1 MALYIYIM
9 LAKICV
15 TGGSYEFNTTAT
27 YFSVMWEASGLMCGV
42 TLFFYTYC
50 MMLAQFSAC
59 ADDLGDDSRS
69 SMWWHLLAVAPMTK
83 LYDGEVL
90 LICNAG
96 LSIIGG
102 ILSLQEDGSESSVN
116 TFLCVMCC
124 CTVLP
129 LALWLVMAFLL
140 FVLSLPSMIAL
151 SIPMIICNFLVP
163 LGICFGVV
171 LICYPCIMGGAVLTS
186 KDGGAAGSANFM
198 TGMAAETLGPVV
210 ALFFQVVLCPSL
222 FWYAGGISLWGDG
235 FTSFWENNDFC
246 FRTNENGNPCFPG
259 VPEFEVWNAQLS
271 NLNRSEIPRRAPRAP
286 PPLAWAWVC
295 PPFPPA
301 QNSPFPPFFFK
312 VFRTKGHRGKGKN
325 LPNFQKNMAPFQK
338 RAMEGGGGDPF
349 IPPLFSPPS

>member
-1 MALYIYIM
+1 MEIAGSRTPVNANPITQLG
-9 LAKICV
+9 LLCV
-15 TGGSYEFNTTAT
+15 
-27 YFSVMWEASGLMCGV
+27 
-42 TLFFYTYC
+42 
-50 MMLAQFSAC
+50 
-59 ADDLGDDSRS
+59 
-69 SMWWHLLAVAPMTK
+69 
-83 LYDGEVL
+83 
-90 LICNAG
+90 G

-102 ILSLQEDGSESSVN
+102 VLSLQEDGSESSVN

-186 KDGGAAGSANFM
+186 KDGGAAGSANFI

-222 FWYAGGISLWGDG
+222 FWYAGGISLWGDV

-246 FRTNENGNPCFPG
+246 FGTDENGNTCFPG
-259 VPEFEVWNAQLS
+259 FPELKFEMPTFEFDP
-271 NLNRSEIPRRAPRAP
+271 SEFTEGPRVRVLCLVLFVAIPAAKIPFTLLFKFLTKAAAKADSKLQELPSRR
-286 PPLAWAWVC
+286 
-295 PPFPPA
+295 
-301 QNSPFPPFFFK
+301 
-312 VFRTKGHRGKGKN
+312 T
-325 LPNFQKNMAPFQK
+325 
-338 RAMEGGGGDPF
+338 
-349 IPPLFSPPS
+349 